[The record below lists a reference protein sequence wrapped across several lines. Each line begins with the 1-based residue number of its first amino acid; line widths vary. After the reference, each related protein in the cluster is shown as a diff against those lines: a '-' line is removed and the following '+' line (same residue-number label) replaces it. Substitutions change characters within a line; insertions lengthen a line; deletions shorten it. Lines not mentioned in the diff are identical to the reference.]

1 MIAELGGDLQK
12 HHRLMLARKPRHENT
27 QDREQSFL
35 SHLIELRDRLLR
47 SVLCILLI
55 FLVLFPFAN
64 DIYLLVATPLIAQLP
79 AGSAMIATEVA
90 APFLA
95 PFKVTVMMAIF
106 IGMPF
111 VLYQAWAFVAPGLYR
126 QERVLA
132 LPLVIS
138 TALLFYLGVAFAY
151 FLVFPLIFAF
161 FTAVAP
167 QGVTVMTDISRY
179 LDFVLKL
186 FFAFGM
192 AFEVPVATIL
202 LVWAGVTTP
211 ESLAAKRP
219 YVFVA
224 AFIMGMLLTPP
235 DVVSQILLA
244 VPIWLLFELGLFFS
258 RTWVQGNGPSRAPTI
273 AQGRKRRSTRRKK
286 VGKKP
291 GDKDPGS
298 PESGS

>member
-1 MIAELGGDLQK
+1 
-12 HHRLMLARKPRHENT
+12 
-27 QDREQSFL
+27 
-35 SHLIELRDRLLR
+35 
-47 SVLCILLI
+47 
-55 FLVLFPFAN
+55 
-64 DIYLLVATPLIAQLP
+64 
-79 AGSAMIATEVA
+79 MIATEVA

-138 TALLFYLGVAFAY
+138 TAFLFYLGVAFAY

-167 QGVTVMTDISRY
+167 QGVIVMTDISRY

-202 LVWAGVTTP
+202 LVWTGVTTP

-219 YVFVA
+219 YVVVA

-258 RTWVQGNGPSRAPTI
+258 RTWAQGSGPGRAPTI
-273 AQGRKRRSTRRKK
+273 GEGRKRRSTRRKK

>member
-1 MIAELGGDLQK
+1 LG
-12 HHRLMLARKPRHENT
+12 
-27 QDREQSFL
+27 
-35 SHLIELRDRLLR
+35 
-47 SVLCILLI
+47 
-55 FLVLFPFAN
+55 
-64 DIYLLVATPLIAQLP
+64 
-79 AGSAMIATEVA
+79 
-90 APFLA
+90 
-95 PFKVTVMMAIF
+95 
-106 IGMPF
+106 
-111 VLYQAWAFVAPGLYR
+111 
-126 QERVLA
+126 

-161 FTAVAP
+161 FIAVAP

-186 FFAFGM
+186 LFAFGM

-219 YVFVA
+219 YVIVA

-258 RTWVQGNGPSRAPTI
+258 RTWVQGNDPSRAPTI